1 MKHKI
6 TEKDLFDFVFFPE
19 LLSSEKLSY
28 LKSSNDFSNEI
39 SFFVELKNS
48 VESELTIEDKKLI
61 AEKITSYKP
70 VEIIQL
76 FPVNIPKKRKVN
88 GLVFAAASEI
98 NDKPKV
104 TSRTFYDDNKTYII
118 KVINYENTCKIFV
131 FSTQYEVIKN
141 FDIII
146 TPQNVR
152 YHIDDNTI
160 PLELEHNVDPE
171 SIILEFNLI
180 KQS

>member
-1 MKHKI
+1 M
-6 TEKDLFDFVFFPE
+6 
-19 LLSSEKLSY
+19 
-28 LKSSNDFSNEI
+28 
-39 SFFVELKNS
+39 
-48 VESELTIEDKKLI
+48 
-61 AEKITSYKP
+61 
-70 VEIIQL
+70 
-76 FPVNIPKKRKVN
+76 
-88 GLVFAAASEI
+88 
-98 NDKPKV
+98 
-104 TSRTFYDDNKTYII
+104 
-118 KVINYENTCKIFV
+118 